1 MKDITEIMDML
12 DWSNPPD
19 VQLQG
24 RLLAKNI
31 ENLAWLMQPLT
42 PKRSKS
48 IWENCAI
55 IIADKDDLMLEPYLT
70 EMFEWLQDMNWPG
83 AFLIWERLG
92 RMSKESLQFA
102 YEASLEK
109 AIQTDDECWK
119 DNLLDFWKEIEAK

>member
-1 MKDITEIMDML
+1 MDISVDVMFKML
-12 DWSNPPD
+12 SWNSPEE
-19 VQLQG
+19 VQEEGLRVASKVQYLSVFL
-24 RLLAKNI
+24 RPI
-31 ENLAWLMQPLT
+31 E
-42 PKRSKS
+42 SKS
-48 IWENCAI
+48 VWENCAKVLSEKQ
-55 IIADKDDLMLEPYLT
+55 DWQLERYLFSL
-70 EMFEWLQDMNWPG
+70 FEWLQDMNWPG